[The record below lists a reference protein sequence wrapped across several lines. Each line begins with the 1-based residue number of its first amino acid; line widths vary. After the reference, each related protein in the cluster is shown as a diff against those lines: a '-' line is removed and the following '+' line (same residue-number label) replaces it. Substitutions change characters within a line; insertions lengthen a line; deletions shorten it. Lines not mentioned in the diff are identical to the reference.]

1 MNTLEYI
8 VTKYGLKFGR
18 HTPMP
23 IEIPN
28 VGRDDLARLFCELV
42 FEAGAEIGVL
52 KGQYAETLCHENQK
66 AKIYGVDPWRAYEGY
81 KDFGHQDALDRF
93 HAEAQARL
101 ASYNCSLICAF
112 SAEAV
117 KKFAD
122 KSLDFVYIDGNHS
135 LPYVIE
141 DIHLW
146 SAKVRS
152 GGIVSGHD
160 YYKMRTLP
168 GHVIGAVHAWT
179 AAYQIKPW
187 FVLGRLEKGLG
198 EIRDWSRSWM
208 WVK

>member
-1 MNTLEYI
+1 L
-8 VTKYGLKFGR
+8 G
-18 HTPMP
+18 
-23 IEIPN
+23 
-28 VGRDDLARLFCELV
+28 
-42 FEAGAEIGVL
+42 FETGAEIGVL
-52 KGQYAETLCHENQK
+52 KGEYAEVLCLANPQ
-66 AKIYGVDPWRAYEGY
+66 AKIYGVDPYQAYPGY
-81 KDFGHQDALDRF
+81 KDFGHQAALDRF
-93 HAEAQARL
+93 RAEAQARL
-101 ASYNCSLICAF
+101 AQCNYTFICEF

-117 KKFAD
+117 KGFAD
-122 KSLDFVYIDGNHS
+122 ESLDFVYIDGNHE

-146 SAKVRS
+146 SAKVRP

-187 FVLGRLEKGLG
+187 FVLGRLAKGLG

-208 WVK
+208 WVKA